1 MKKAAIF
8 FTAFALCAAL
18 SAERLHPAH
27 RYFELGVAASAG
39 LSNNT
44 FGANDIFKK
53 EMVIDLR
60 KLADGMTEQGFRVD
74 AVGGASFF
82 MNLNLKNGVHAGLN
96 AGTEIAGNAAVAQD
110 VFNFLGHGRA
120 LGQTIQAGADLSAD
134 AFAYATASAG
144 FKICRFYC
152 TVSPSV
158 FMPVLHAESSDITAS
173 LDNGV
178 SGSVK
183 AAASSTVRLY
193 SYADMRPLFDS
204 RSGGSFEAGN
214 IRAEHIGF
222 DLALAAETQVLR
234 TLQCGAYMRIPFVPG
249 RIDNLASATVSM
261 GYEAESLPALIERA
275 SPDGT
280 SYSISSITYGK
291 ERIWIHRPFRMGA
304 ELAWR
309 PFGNWMTFGALLG
322 LGVRYPYTR
331 KAKAYADYDFSID
344 ISTPFKIIGIT
355 LASVRYNEI
364 CAQRVTLMLNARV
377 LEIDVGAEV
386 QSADFVTSLK
396 AGGAG
401 AFVKV
406 SMGF

>member
-1 MKKAAIF
+1 MKKTIIL
-8 FTAFALCAAL
+8 FTLCALSTVL

-82 MNLNLKNGVHAGLN
+82 MNLNLKNGVHAGLTV
-96 AGTEIAGNAAVAQD
+96 GTEFSGNAAIAKD
-110 VFNFLGHGRA
+110 VFDFLGHGRE
-120 LGQTIQAGADLSAD
+120 LGETIKAGGNLSAD
-134 AFAYATASAG
+134 AFAYTTASAG

-344 ISTPFKIIGIT
+344 IATPFKIIGIT

-386 QSADFVTSLK
+386 QSADFITSFR
-396 AGGAG
+396 AGGVG

-406 SMGF
+406 AMGF

>member
-8 FTAFALCAAL
+8 FTVFALCAAL

-53 EMVIDLR
+53 EIVIDLR
-60 KLADGMTEQGFRVD
+60 KLADGMTKQGFRVD
-74 AVGGASFF
+74 AIGGASFF

-134 AFAYATASAG
+134 AFTYATASAG

-158 FMPVLHAESSDITAS
+158 FMPILHAESSDITAS

-234 TLQCGAYMRIPFVPG
+234 TLQCGTYMRIPFVPG
-249 RIDNLASATVSM
+249 RIDNLASAMVSM

-291 ERIWIHRPFRMGA
+291 ERIWLHRPFRMGA

>member
-1 MKKAAIF
+1 MKKTIIL
-8 FTAFALCAAL
+8 FTLCALCTVL

-27 RYFELGVAASAG
+27 RYFELGIAANVGA
-39 LSNNT
+39 SNNT
-44 FGANDIFKK
+44 LGAKDIFTR
-53 EMVIDLR
+53 EVVIDLR

-82 MNLNLKNGVHAGLN
+82 MNLNLKNGVHAGLT
-96 AGTEIAGNAAVAQD
+96 AGAEISGNAAIAKD
-110 VFNFLGHGRA
+110 VFDFLGHGRE
-120 LGQTIQAGADLSAD
+120 LGETIKAGGNLSAD
-134 AFAYATASAG
+134 AFVYTTASAG
-144 FKICRFYC
+144 FKICRFDC

-178 SGSVK
+178 NGSVK
-183 AAASSTVRLY
+183 ARAASSVRMY
-193 SYADMRPLFDS
+193 SYTDLSPFLGNQT
-204 RSGGSFEAGN
+204 GGSFEPGT

-222 DLALAAETQVLR
+222 DLALATETQVVR

-249 RIDNLASATVSM
+249 RIDNMATAALSM
-261 GYEAESLPALIERA
+261 GYEGEGLPALIGA
-275 SPDGT
+275 SSSDGT
-280 SYSISSITYGK
+280 SYSVSSITYGK

-322 LGVRYPYTR
+322 LGVRNPYTR
-331 KAKAYADYDFSID
+331 KAKAYVDYDFSID
-344 ISTPFKIIGIT
+344 IATPYKIIGIT

-364 CAQRVTLMLNARV
+364 CAQRVSIMLNARV

-386 QSADFVTSLK
+386 QSADFITSFR
-396 AGGAG
+396 AGGVG

-406 SMGF
+406 AMGF

>member
-1 MKKAAIF
+1 
-8 FTAFALCAAL
+8 
-18 SAERLHPAH
+18 
-27 RYFELGVAASAG
+27 
-39 LSNNT
+39 
-44 FGANDIFKK
+44 
-53 EMVIDLR
+53 
-60 KLADGMTEQGFRVD
+60 
-74 AVGGASFF
+74 
-82 MNLNLKNGVHAGLN
+82 
-96 AGTEIAGNAAVAQD
+96 
-110 VFNFLGHGRA
+110 
-120 LGQTIQAGADLSAD
+120 
-134 AFAYATASAG
+134 
-144 FKICRFYC
+144 
-152 TVSPSV
+152 
-158 FMPVLHAESSDITAS
+158 MPVLHAESSDITAS

-193 SYADMRPLFDS
+193 SYADMRPLFDC

-249 RIDNLASATVSM
+249 RIDNLASAAVSM
-261 GYEAESLPALIERA
+261 GYEAESLPALIEGA

-309 PFGNWMTFGALLG
+309 PFGNWMTFGAMLG